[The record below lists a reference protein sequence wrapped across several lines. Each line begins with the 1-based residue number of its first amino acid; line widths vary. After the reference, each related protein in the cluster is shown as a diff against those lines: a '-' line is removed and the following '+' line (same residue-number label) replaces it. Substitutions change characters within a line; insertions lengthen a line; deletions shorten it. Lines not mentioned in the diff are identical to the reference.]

1 MIRTFRLEDVDY
13 IINSHFR
20 IYNREFN
27 YDLSFR
33 DFIGDSVK
41 GFIKRANNKE
51 NIWILEIQ
59 GKQNGSIGIKEIND
73 DTAQL
78 GLFLVEPNVRGT
90 GYGQQLVQT
99 AIGFCK
105 ELSFKNIILWTNS
118 ELTSARR
125 IYEGNGF
132 ELKETRIQTLS
143 NKELT
148 VILKQSCTEILY

>member
-1 MIRTFRLEDVDY
+1 MIRTFRLDDVDY
-13 IINSHFR
+13 IINSHYKL
-20 IYNREFN
+20 YNREFN

-33 DFIGDSVK
+33 DFIEDKVK
-41 GFIKRANNKE
+41 GFIKRSNNKE

-59 GKQNGSIGIKEIND
+59 GKQNGSIGINKINE

-78 GLFLVEPNVRGT
+78 GLFLVETNVRGS

-99 AIGFCK
+99 AIDFCK
-105 ELSFKNIILWTNS
+105 KSGFNNIILWTNS

-125 IYEGNGF
+125 IYEKNGF

-143 NKELT
+143 NKEIIEEQWELT
-148 VILKQSCTEILY
+148 I